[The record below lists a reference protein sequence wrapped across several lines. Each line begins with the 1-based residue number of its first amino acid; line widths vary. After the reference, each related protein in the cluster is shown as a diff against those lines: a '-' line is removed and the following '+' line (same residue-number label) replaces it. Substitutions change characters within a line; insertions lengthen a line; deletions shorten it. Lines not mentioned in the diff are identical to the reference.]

1 MTATTIDQ
9 INGFSG
15 STALKQPVRLA
26 TTAPVT
32 LEGLAAIERDN
43 CQSDKR

>member
-15 STALKQPVRLA
+15 STGQRCNASEANA
-26 TTAPVT
+26 TNTSSLGFGGTYLTV
-32 LEGLAAIERDN
+32 
-43 CQSDKR
+43 